1 MIAAATTVITAA
13 GEHRRTGKVGGSMLL
28 AAVTAA
34 TAATLLVTGNPLYAL
49 LPVCV
54 SIAAWGVLA
63 SPLRWTFLAFL
74 ALVILADVAP
84 RDLAGD
90 GLSVWQ
96 SPVYPLQLFLLDN
109 LDKATGIA
117 ALRFSGAEVLLVL
130 MALLAVSRTVSG
142 RTVDR
147 VGRIPG
153 ASPIAAA
160 LALALVTVVI
170 WEAWGTARGGDVRQ
184 SLWQFRQLLWL
195 PVVTALL
202 TYALRGPR
210 DFGALVWVV
219 TITACAKVAIGLYYY
234 FAIARPANVKPP
246 TVTSHSDS
254 VLFVAVIVMWA
265 ALAVYRPTPGRLAI
279 GTTVSAWM
287 LLGMIINNRRTA
299 FVGLI
304 AAFAVLF
311 VMLPTTTRRTIARAA
326 LCCLPLFG
334 AYLFAGRHRSTGFF
348 APAASILSV
357 TEQTDASSATRDIE
371 NYNLLVTLKQHMILG
386 SGWGHEYVEVSKA
399 YDISHIFAQYRY
411 IAHNSVLWLWSL
423 LGLVGFTGVWLPH
436 GVATFLAARSHRHAR
451 TGDERAAAFAVI
463 AIIVTFAV
471 QAWAD
476 MGTQAW
482 TCVLLLACA
491 FAASGKLATATNAWP
506 SDIRLIR
513 LSRQQSRSWP
523 GAAGARR

>member
-1 MIAAATTVITAA
+1 VIAGATTITERP
-13 GEHRRTGKVGGSMLL
+13 GERPRAWRATGGVLL
-28 AAVTAA
+28 CGVTAA
-34 TAATLLVTGNPLYAL
+34 TAATLLATGNPLYAM
-49 LPVCV
+49 LPVLI
-54 SIAAWGVLA
+54 SIAAYAVLTL
-63 SPLRWTFLAFL
+63 PLRWTFFAFL
-74 ALVILADVAP
+74 SLVIVADVAP
-84 RDLAGD
+84 RDLA

-96 SPVYPLQLFLLDN
+96 SPVYPLQLLLLDN

-117 ALRFSGAEVLLVL
+117 ALRFSGAEVVLVL

-147 VGRIPG
+147 VSRIPG
-153 ASPIAAA
+153 ASPLAAA
-160 LALALVTVVI
+160 LALTLVTVVI
-170 WEAWGTARGGDVRQ
+170 WEAWGIARGGDVRQ

-195 PVVTALL
+195 PVLTALL

-210 DFGALVWVV
+210 DFGALVWVI
-219 TITACAKVAIGLYYY
+219 TGTACVKVAIGLYYY
-234 FAIARPANVKPP
+234 LAIARPANVKPP

-254 VLFVAVIVMWA
+254 VLFVAVTVVWV
-265 ALAVYRPTPGRLAI
+265 ALAVYRPTPARLAV
-279 GTTVSAWM
+279 GAGVGAWM

-311 VMLPTTTRRTIARAA
+311 VMLPNRTRRRIGLVA
-326 LCCLPLFG
+326 LCCLPLLA
-334 AYLFAGRHRSTGFF
+334 AYLFAGRHRTTGIFV
-348 APAASILSV
+348 PAASILSV

-399 YDISHIFAQYRY
+399 YDISHAFEQYRY

-423 LGLVGFTGVWLPH
+423 LGLIGFTGLWLPH
-436 GVATFLAARSHRHAR
+436 GVATFLAARAHRHAR

-463 AIIVTFAV
+463 AVIVTFAI

-491 FAASGKLATATNAWP
+491 FAASAKLATATNAWP
-506 SDIRLIR
+506 PEIRLLRVSR
-513 LSRQQSRSWP
+513 LGSRSP
-523 GAAGARR
+523 LRASGARAK